1 MPRKTSM
8 KPVAVKWLKYLIAI
22 LLGQGFYF
30 VVLYSHLPRSAQ
42 HDPDKLDLG
51 VLVDFWLC
59 LFFLGL
65 LELGIFLYRRSK
77 R

>member
-1 MPRKTSM
+1 MLKGASV

-22 LLGQGFYF
+22 ALGQSLYF
-30 VVLYSHLPRSAQ
+30 FVLYPHLPPAARHQ
-42 HDPDKLDLG
+42 PYKLDLG

-65 LELGIFLYRRSK
+65 LELGAFLYRRGK